1 MIANYISASST
12 PDFFICYDVELL
24 LMQLQRNDFV
34 ERQHARE
41 TLGCIGKAVV
51 PDLIELLDHSDE
63 HVRWEACKTLA
74 KIRDPRAGYALAE
87 ALLDDDADVR
97 WVAAKALIALE
108 CHAIEPLLHIIKIH
122 FDSVLLREAAH
133 HVLRELKRED
143 ILDEKVEAVY
153 DALGSNVMPMRLV
166 MKVNEALECER
177 TKRISIPGKA
187 THSTNL

>member
-1 MIANYISASST
+1 MIANYISTSST

-24 LMQLQRNDFV
+24 LLQLQRNDFV

-41 TLGCIGKAVV
+41 TLGIIGKAVV
-51 PDLIELLDHSDE
+51 PDLIDLLVHSDE

-74 KIRDPRAGYALAE
+74 KIKDPKAGYALAE

-108 CHAIEPLLHIIKIH
+108 RHAIEPLLQVIKMH

-153 DALGSNVMPMRLV
+153 DTLDSNVIPMRLV
-166 MKVNEALECER
+166 MKVNEALEYQRAKKFLCQC
-177 TKRISIPGKA
+177 KM
-187 THSTNL
+187 HSASP